1 LGNCQPQNN
10 FMPLFATNRDVLRA
24 ELRTAFTAS
33 LPVSAQTEPHLRGA
47 LQQTLAHPGSLVR
60 AQLVFDMASAYGIPT
75 ERAKKLAV
83 AIEYF
88 HTASLLFDD
97 LPCMDDATQRRG
109 KPCVHR
115 SHGEAAA
122 VLAALGLINRAYAL
136 LWIAF
141 AGAATET
148 QTEAG
153 AYVEKC
159 LGIEGVLNGQS
170 QDLHYATQTG
180 KRPTPQEIATGKT
193 VTLIRL
199 SLVLPALLGGAKPEE
214 LKNLERL
221 SAFWGLSYQILD
233 DLKDIF
239 QLSEQTGKTPAR
251 DASLHRPN
259 LALAI
264 GAHPARRRLER
275 LLRLGDCALNRLLAG
290 LPALSFLTELRGRF
304 RNELLA
310 FNSAQH
316 APA

>member
-1 LGNCQPQNN
+1 
-10 FMPLFATNRDVLRA
+10 MSATVHQRAALRQ
-24 ELRTAFTAS
+24 ELLTAFTS
-33 LPVSAQTEPHLRGA
+33 GLTVTSQTEPHLRGA
-47 LQQTLAHPGSLVR
+47 LEQTLAHPGSLVR
-60 AQLVFDMASAYGIPT
+60 AQLVFDMATAHGVAGD
-75 ERAKKLAV
+75 RARQLAV
-83 AIEYF
+83 AVEYF

-109 KPCVHR
+109 VPCVHR

-136 LWIAF
+136 LWNAF
-141 AGAATET
+141 AGSTPEQ
-148 QTEAG
+148 QTRAS

-170 QDLHYATQTG
+170 HDLHFATQTG

-199 SLVLPALLGGAKPEE
+199 SLVLPALLGGATSTE

-233 DLKDIF
+233 DLKDVF
-239 QLSEQTGKTPAR
+239 HRPEQTGKTAAR
-251 DASLHRPN
+251 DASLNRPN

-264 GAHPARRRLER
+264 GATKACRRLER
-275 LLRLGDCALNRLLAG
+275 LIRLGDTTLSRLLKG
-290 LPALSFLTELRGRF
+290 LPDLEFLTELRGRF
-304 RNELLA
+304 RDELAA
-310 FNSAQH
+310 FPSAH
-316 APA
+316 LAPAK